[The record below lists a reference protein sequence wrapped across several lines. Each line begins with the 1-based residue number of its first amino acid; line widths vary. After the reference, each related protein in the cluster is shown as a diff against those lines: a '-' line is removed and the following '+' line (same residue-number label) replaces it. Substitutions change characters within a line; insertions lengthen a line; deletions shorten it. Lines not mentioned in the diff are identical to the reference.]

1 MFHVLIKLTK
11 QLYTR
16 GLFPDKASER
26 STMESKINT
35 RTLANRAH
43 KASTCR
49 SRCAGLRAPG
59 LGAPTLLKI
68 KWWRRSSINGREAS
82 ALDSSHAARSLC
94 LQIITNSTLSCHY
107 CIRLPEL
114 IKVKLLFILSE
125 ASLLISYS
133 YITWFTCAHSYTLKI
148 NQTYSKFS
156 QFH

>member
-59 LGAPTLLKI
+59 SGAPTLLKI

-94 LQIITNSTLSCHY
+94 LQIIANSTLSCHY

-125 ASLLISYS
+125 ASLLVSYT
-133 YITWFTCAHSYTLKI
+133 YITCFSCAHS
-148 NQTYSKFS
+148 
-156 QFH
+156 